1 MLRLVLL
8 RHGEAEGNRERRFL
22 GLTDT
27 PLTQAGETQAAEA
40 AQRIP
45 AVEHVYVSPLRR
57 CRQTAGLVWP
67 GVEQTVVEGLRET
80 DFGPFEGK
88 THAEL
93 KDEPLY
99 RQWLA
104 DPENPALDGL
114 VERETDCARR
124 AEQALR
130 TVLQDAAAGGCSRV
144 GVVSHGGT
152 LMSLLNRCG
161 RPAWPYYDWRMD
173 NCGGWLVRWEDGSK
187 QLTVEGRI

>member
-1 MLRLVLL
+1 M
-8 RHGEAEGNRERRFL
+8 
-22 GLTDT
+22 
-27 PLTQAGETQAAEA
+27 
-40 AQRIP
+40 
-45 AVEHVYVSPLRR
+45 
-57 CRQTAGLVWP
+57 
-67 GVEQTVVEGLRET
+67 
-80 DFGPFEGK
+80 
-88 THAEL
+88 

-161 RPAWPYYDWRMD
+161 RPARPYYDWRMD
-173 NCGGWLVRWEDGSK
+173 NCSGWLVQWEDESK

>member
-22 GLTDT
+22 GLTDA

-104 DPENPALDGL
+104 DP
-114 VERETDCARR
+114 
-124 AEQALR
+124 
-130 TVLQDAAAGGCSRV
+130 
-144 GVVSHGGT
+144 
-152 LMSLLNRCG
+152 
-161 RPAWPYYDWRMD
+161 
-173 NCGGWLVRWEDGSK
+173 
-187 QLTVEGRI
+187 